1 MAAAEFTVGALL
13 ALATNLQGS
22 VEAGGRLD
30 FERAAALAGHV
41 VEATNAPPQLVEAA
55 RILRARANLRAG
67 RKTEAATDLEW
78 VRVYG
83 VSDGLRAEAAGEL
96 KRIDVAP
103 VRSPRAARTPRRE
116 WSAIGIL
123 LARGDDEA
131 ALQRVQGPLRR
142 IVDACRGL
150 VPAVAGEVPRAGAG
164 LAWIVN
170 EWRNAKATETLEGDV
185 GTLTLERNGLRMTL
199 AARSAGDLWM
209 FHDLVS
215 IERLE
220 DVPAPAAPDA
230 AAAVAAA
237 GPNAQIAIQIAGGNA
252 MAFGGGGIAVINGQ
266 VIHLGGDVVGDVRIR
281 VDSAQAAQ
289 AAALTNA
296 PPPTEAQ
303 RGEIEALIKDLG
315 SAQAATRAAARTR
328 LRQMGPQAHGVLKE
342 HRADADVEIAT
353 TVREL
358 LGE

>member
-67 RKTEAATDLEW
+67 RKKEAATDLEW

-116 WSAIGIL
+116 WFGIGLL

-150 VPAVAGEVPRAGAG
+150 VPAAAGEVPRAGAG

-170 EWRNAKATETLEGDV
+170 EWRNAKMTETLEGDA

-215 IERLE
+215 LERLE
-220 DVPAPAAPDA
+220 EAPAAAAPDA

-266 VIHLGGDVVGDVRIR
+266 VIHLGGDVAGDVRIR
-281 VDSAQAAQ
+281 VDSAQAA
-289 AAALTNA
+289 ALTNV

-328 LRQMGPQAHGVLKE
+328 LRQMGPSAHGVLKE

>member
-1 MAAAEFTVGALL
+1 MAAAELTVATLL

-22 VEAGGRLD
+22 VEAVGRLD
-30 FERAAALAGHV
+30 FERAAALAGSV
-41 VEATNAPPQLVEAA
+41 AEATNAPPHLVEAA

-67 RKTEAATDLEW
+67 RTPEAAKDLEW
-78 VRVYG
+78 VRANG
-83 VSDGLRAEAAGEL
+83 VSDGLRAEAAGEMQ
-96 KRIDVAP
+96 KIDVAP
-103 VRSPRAARTPRRE
+103 GRASRIVRTPRRE

-123 LARGDDEA
+123 LARGEEEA

-150 VPAVAGEVPRAGAG
+150 APVVAGEAPRAGAG
-164 LAWIVN
+164 LAWIMN
-170 EWRNAKATETLEGDV
+170 EWQGAKLVETLDGDSA
-185 GTLTLERNGLRMTL
+185 TLTLERNGLRATL
-199 AARSAGDLWM
+199 AARSTGDMWI
-209 FHDLVS
+209 FHDIVS
-215 IERLE
+215 LERLE
-220 DVPAPAAPDA
+220 DAAPADAPPA

-266 VIHLGGDVVGDVRIR
+266 VIHLGGDVAGDVRIR
-281 VDSAQAAQ
+281 VDSSQAAQ

-303 RGEIEALIKDLG
+303 RGEIETLIKDLG

-328 LRQMGPQAHGVLKE
+328 LRQMGPSAYGVLKE